1 MTIGRVKT
9 PDAIAARLLTLGRRI
24 AELRRGKGMT
34 QDQLSQAVEL
44 TEKYVQFI
52 ELGKANPT
60 TKVLL
65 RIAIALGV
73 DVADLFAQPTDS
85 APRRP
90 GRPSKKIDKA
100 A

>member
-1 MTIGRVKT
+1 MTIAGVNT
-9 PDAIAARLLTLGRRI
+9 PDAIAARLSTLGRRI

-44 TEKYVQFI
+44 TEKYLQFI
-52 ELGKANPT
+52 ELGRANPT
-60 TKVLL
+60 TKVLI

-73 DVADLFAQPTDS
+73 DAAELFAQPTDP
-85 APRRP
+85 APARP
-90 GRPSKKIDKA
+90 GRPNKNPAQA

>member
-1 MTIGRVKT
+1 MTIGSVKT
-9 PDAIAARLLTLGRRI
+9 PDPIAARLLTLGRRI
-24 AELRRGKGMT
+24 AELRRGKAMT

-52 ELGKANPT
+52 ELGRANPT
-60 TKVLL
+60 AKVLI

-73 DVADLFAQPTDS
+73 DAADLFAQPADPMPS
-85 APRRP
+85 RP
-90 GRPSKKIDKA
+90 GRPSNKPAQA

>member
-1 MTIGRVKT
+1 MTIGGVTK

-24 AELRRGKGMT
+24 AELRRGRGMT

-44 TEKYVQFI
+44 TAKYVQFI
-52 ELGKANPT
+52 ELGRANPT

-65 RIAIALGV
+65 RIAIALGI
-73 DVADLFAQPTDS
+73 DAADLFAPPTDS
-85 APRRP
+85 TPARP
-90 GRPSKKIDKA
+90 GRPAKAPAKA